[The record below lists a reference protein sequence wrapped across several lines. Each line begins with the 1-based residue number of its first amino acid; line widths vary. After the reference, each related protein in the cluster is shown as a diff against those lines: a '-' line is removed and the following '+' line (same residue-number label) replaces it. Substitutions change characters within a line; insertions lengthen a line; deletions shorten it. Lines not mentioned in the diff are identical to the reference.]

1 MAGRDDTSAYLRGKL
16 RLSGIGDD
24 TDLADACDVLTV
36 LLSDGVPGE
45 ALTKL
50 RRSVDR
56 AAWKIRPPDRS
67 TWGLT
72 PEQQAAAARLAAPH

>member
-16 RLSGIGDD
+16 RLSGIDGD
-24 TDLADACDVLTV
+24 TDVADVCDVLTV

-56 AAWKIRPPDRS
+56 AAWKIKPPDRDS
-67 TWGLT
+67 WGLA
-72 PEQQAAAARLAAPH
+72 PDQQAATARLTAPR